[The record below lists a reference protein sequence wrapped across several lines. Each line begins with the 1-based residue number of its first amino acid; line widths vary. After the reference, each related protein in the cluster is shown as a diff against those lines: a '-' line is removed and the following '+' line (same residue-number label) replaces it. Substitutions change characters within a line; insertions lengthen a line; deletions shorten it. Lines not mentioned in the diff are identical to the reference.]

1 MTMEEFE
8 LFQNE
13 FNSGNISQSEYW
25 KRWRTVWDASK
36 GFASHFNGDIERRD
50 KILGEIFCRYPDQRD
65 SFMTQSERKKL
76 FDLPRLLTVFRGG
89 QQSTIAGWSWT
100 LERERAEHFAR
111 SGATDDRPL
120 LAIAYDFPS
129 EAILAYLSSNG
140 YSEVIIDPLT
150 ITIESAEFS
159 RIHFERIK

>member
-1 MTMEEFE
+1 MEEFE
-8 LFQNE
+8 VFQNE

-25 KRWRTVWDASK
+25 KHWRTVWNANK
-36 GFASHFNGDIERRD
+36 GFASYFNGDIESRD
-50 KILGEIFCRYPDQRD
+50 EILGEIFSRYPDHRD
-65 SFMTQSERKKL
+65 SFMTRSERKKL
-76 FDLPRLLTVFRGG
+76 LGLPRSLTVFRGG

-111 SGATDDRPL
+111 SGATDGRPL

-129 EAILAYLSSNG
+129 SAILAYLSSDG
-140 YSEVIIDPLT
+140 YSEVIIDPFT

-159 RIHFERIK
+159 RIHFERIE